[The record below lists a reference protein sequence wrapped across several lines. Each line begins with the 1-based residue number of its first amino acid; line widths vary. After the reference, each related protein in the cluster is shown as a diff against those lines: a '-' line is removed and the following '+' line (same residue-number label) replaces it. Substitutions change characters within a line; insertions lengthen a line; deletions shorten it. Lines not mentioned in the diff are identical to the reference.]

1 MKICPGPTGP
11 ASDCFRLKVLVP
23 IYNDD
28 YDDDDNNN
36 KGWEN
41 GESDNIPSDDIVNIG
56 QEAVVASDCLR
67 LPLCEP

>member
-28 YDDDDNNN
+28 DDDDDDNHKNA
-36 KGWEN
+36 WEN
-41 GESDNIPSDDIVNIG
+41 GESDKIPSDDIVNIG
-56 QEAVVASDCLR
+56 QEAVVASDR
-67 LPLCEP
+67 L